1 MHTKPSVIRTHC
13 TPLDTLLAGS
23 TPGLS
28 RQKRGKIKKIWCKM
42 HHSCT
47 ISGRKPPQTRMRPP
61 RFPLSCNHPPDG
73 SCHRWR
79 GGKAGEAT
87 TTGSLPTAGESAA
100 IYCRGDPCDKKV
112 RGTFR
117 PRIVRVVAFASKV

>member
-79 GGKAGEAT
+79 GGKAGEARKGQGARKLR
-87 TTGSLPTAGESAA
+87 GSFTKA
-100 IYCRGDPCDKKV
+100 PCFL
-112 RGTFR
+112 FR
-117 PRIVRVVAFASKV
+117 SFSSRRECASKCALLST